1 MSDALLIQK
10 QKKLRKNIPL
20 KVRGFKKYLEIADH
34 TDPIKC
40 VGHVNR
46 VHGLLI
52 ESRGPQAVIGEICR
66 IELPEKT
73 IMAEV
78 IGLHGETVQL
88 MAYEETIGLEIGCR
102 VIASG
107 SRLEVGVSPNL
118 LGRILDPLGNP
129 KDNKGGIEFFEKY
142 PAVANPPDPVNRPR
156 ITERLS
162 TGVRAID
169 SLLTVGR
176 GQRLGIFSGSG
187 VGKSTL
193 LGTIA
198 RNTSADVNV
207 IALIGERGRELNDF
221 LEKDLGKEGLK
232 RSVIIVTPSNS
243 PPMCRLRGA
252 YVATAVAEYF
262 RDQGLD
268 VMLLFDSVTRY
279 ARALREIG
287 LASGEPSATRGYP
300 PSMFDSM
307 PKLLERCGTSDK
319 GTITGFYS
327 VLVDG
332 DDLDEPVA
340 DTVRGIIDGHIVLSR
355 SLARQY
361 HYPAIDILDSV
372 SRVAKDVCGPQ
383 TIKAASIIRRHLAV
397 YAESEDLINVGAYKQ
412 GTNLRIDEAISKREA
427 LETFL
432 CQEIGEKA
440 ELNDTLR
447 LLGEIAGIEIP
458 EEEMIDSLP
467 QPMLIEN
474 SDNEE
479 ESEVYMEAQ
488 VPVEAVF
495 EAQDF
500 DDETDDLFESEF
512 ESSTLNEPATEPSP
526 VSVDAPEHITPAA
539 PKTAAPDGIADLPL
553 IDL

>member
-1 MSDALLIQK
+1 MSNALTVEK
-10 QKKLRKNIPL
+10 RKKLRRNPPL
-20 KVRGFKKYLEIADH
+20 KVRGFRKYLEITDH

-40 VGHVNR
+40 VGKVNR

-66 IELPEKT
+66 IELPGKA

-78 IGLHGETVQL
+78 IGLRGETVQL
-88 MAYEETIGLEIGCR
+88 MAYEETMGLEIGCR

-107 SRLEVGVSPNL
+107 SRLEIGVSPNL

-129 KDNKGGIEFFEKY
+129 KDNKGGMEYSETY
-142 PAVANPPDPVNRPR
+142 PAVADPPDPVSRPR
-156 ITERLS
+156 IKERLS

-176 GQRLGIFSGSG
+176 GQRIGIFSGSG

-221 LEKDLGKEGLK
+221 IEKDLGQDGLK

-307 PKLLERCGTSDK
+307 PKMLERCGTSAK

-355 SLARQY
+355 SLARQF

-372 SRVAKDVCGPQ
+372 SRVAKDVCGPE
-383 TIKAASIIRRHLAV
+383 TIKAASLIRRHLAV
-397 YAESEDLINVGAYKQ
+397 YAEAEDLINVGAYKQ

-432 CQEIGEKA
+432 CQEIGEKSQLS
-440 ELNDTLR
+440 ETLR
-447 LLGEIAGIEIP
+447 LMGEIAGIEIP
-458 EEEMIDSLP
+458 EDEMMESVP
-467 QPMLIEN
+467 EPMLIETEE
-474 SDNEE
+474 DDTEEEYTNEE
-479 ESEVYMEAQ
+479 
-488 VPVEAVF
+488 VF
-495 EAQDF
+495 IQ
-500 DDETDDLFESEF
+500 S
-512 ESSTLNEPATEPSP
+512 
-526 VSVDAPEHITPAA
+526 
-539 PKTAAPDGIADLPL
+539 
-553 IDL
+553 